1 MLCLFIAILC
11 LFCNHAVFVYSHT
24 VFVCNHAV
32 FVYSHTVFVCNHAVF
47 VYSHTVFVYN
57 HAVFVCSEFQDHN
70 DGLSAHWDVSGDPCP
85 TDKLEWAIHKFDG
98 TVVLKL
104 TELPAG
110 RSGDIF
116 HGFMLSTVQ

>member
-1 MLCLFIAILC
+1 MFVY
-11 LFCNHAVFVYSHT
+11 NHAVL
-24 VFVCNHAV
+24 VCNH
-32 FVYSHTVFVCNHAVF
+32 
-47 VYSHTVFVYN
+47 SHTVFVYN
-57 HAVFVCSEFQDHN
+57 HAVLVCNHSHTVFVYNHAVLVCSEFQDHN

-110 RSGDIF
+110 RSGDML
-116 HGFMLSTVQ
+116 HALMLSTVQ

>member
-1 MLCLFIAILC
+1 MFVY
-11 LFCNHAVFVYSHT
+11 NHAVFVY
-24 VFVCNHAV
+24 NHAV
-32 FVYSHTVFVCNHAVF
+32 FVYNHAVF
-47 VYSHTVFVYN
+47 VYNHVVFVYNHVLFVYNHVVFVYN

-98 TVVLKL
+98 TVVLGL

-110 RSGDIF
+110 RSGDMLHALI
-116 HGFMLSTVQ
+116 LSTVR